1 MLEWFRTIQELIL
14 AETSGDSIISAI
26 TGTVTLV
33 SEQGDLGNHV
43 KIVNDEYETVYA
55 HCSQILVQEGSQIS
69 QGDTIATVGS
79 TGNSTGNHLHFEII
93 KQGEYI
99 DPLTV
104 IEK

>member
-1 MLEWFRTIQELIL
+1 M
-14 AETSGDSIISAI
+14 SAT
-26 TGTVTLV
+26 TGIVTMV
-33 SEQGDLGNHV
+33 SDQGNLGNHV
-43 KIVNDEYETVYA
+43 KIVNDEYEAVYA

-93 KQGEYI
+93 KQGKYI

>member
-1 MLEWFRTIQELIL
+1 MVTN
-14 AETSGDSIISAI
+14 GDNIVSAT
-26 TGTVTLV
+26 TGTVTQV
-33 SEQGDLGNHV
+33 SNQGDLGNHV
-43 KIVNDEYETVYA
+43 KIYNDEYEAVYA
-55 HCSQILVQEGSQIS
+55 HCSQILVQEGSMVN
-69 QGDTIATVGS
+69 QGDVIATVGS

>member
-1 MLEWFRTIQELIL
+1 MLEWFRTIQESIL

-43 KIVNDEYETVYA
+43 KIVNDEYEAVYA

>member
-1 MLEWFRTIQELIL
+1 MLEWFRTIQESIL
-14 AETSGDSIISAI
+14 VETSGDSIISAI

-43 KIVNDEYETVYA
+43 KIVNDEYEAVYA

>member
-1 MLEWFRTIQELIL
+1 MN
-14 AETSGDSIISAI
+14 GDNIISAT

-33 SEQGDLGNHV
+33 SNQGDLGNHL
-43 KIVNDEYETVYA
+43 KITNNECEAVYA
-55 HCSQILVQEGSQIS
+55 HCSQIFAQEGTQIN
-69 QGDTIATVGS
+69 QGDIIAAIGN

-93 KQGEYI
+93 KNGEYI

>member
-1 MLEWFRTIQELIL
+1 MV
-14 AETSGDSIISAI
+14 ETSGDNIVSAT

-33 SEQGDLGNHV
+33 SDQGDLGNHV
-43 KIVNDEYETVYA
+43 KIVNDEYEAVYA
-55 HCSQILVQEGSQIS
+55 HCSQILVQEGSNVN
-69 QGDTIATVGS
+69 QGDIIATVGS

>member
-1 MLEWFRTIQELIL
+1 MN
-14 AETSGDSIISAI
+14 GDNIISAT

-33 SEQGDLGNHV
+33 SNKGDLGNHL
-43 KIVNDEYETVYA
+43 KITNNECEAVYA
-55 HCSQILVQEGSQIS
+55 HCSQIFTQEGTQIN
-69 QGDTIATVGS
+69 QGDIIATIGN

-93 KQGEYI
+93 KNGEYI

>member
-1 MLEWFRTIQELIL
+1 M
-14 AETSGDSIISAI
+14 SGDAIVSAT

-33 SEQGDLGNHV
+33 SDQGDLGKHV
-43 KIVNDEYETVYA
+43 KIVNDEYEAVYA
-55 HCSQILVQEGSQIS
+55 HCSQILVQEGSEVN